1 MTTDMSGH
9 GPIRGRADVCGTGTV
24 LVSCARLHTERT
36 GHGPALVLI
45 PGGGGDAGVYEDV
58 VPLLAERFTVITFD
72 RRGNSRSPL
81 ADPAAPVDVARQAD
95 DVVAVLDHHGIDRAY
110 VFGTSSAAII
120 VLELLARHAKRL
132 LGAVAHEP
140 PLVQILPADS
150 SERRAVED
158 IERLG
163 REKGPLRAAA
173 AFGAMT
179 MPEPPR
185 MFVSP
190 RGQAV
195 IAAASRLMLATGGS
209 VRRVTGREPD
219 TMTRILANSALLVER
234 ELPEFCFAYRPDL
247 QALRDTDAPWCL
259 ATGRDSEGRPYHRP
273 AHVLG
278 GLLGVACEEFPG
290 GHTVYQQLPEEF
302 TRRLTTIL
310 DRLSS

>member
-1 MTTDMSGH
+1 MSGH
-9 GPIRGRADVCGTGTV
+9 ESAREKVGAARTGTV
-24 LVSCARLHTERT
+24 LVSCARLHTERV
-36 GHGPALVLI
+36 GRGPALVLI

-72 RRGNSRSPL
+72 RRGNSRSPF
-81 ADPAAPVDVARQAD
+81 ADPSAPVDVARQAD
-95 DVVAVLDHHGIDRAY
+95 DVIEVLDHYGIDRAH
-110 VFGTSSAAII
+110 VFGTSSSAII
-120 VLELLARHAKRL
+120 VLELLARHAQRL

-140 PLVQILPADS
+140 PLVQLLPADS
-150 SERRAVED
+150 PERLAIED

-195 IAAASRLMLATGGS
+195 IAATSRFLLATGGS

-219 TMTRILANSALLVER
+219 TMSRILGNSALLIER
-234 ELPEFCFAYRPDL
+234 ELPEFCFAYQPDL
-247 QALRDTDAPWCL
+247 QALRNAGIPWRL
-259 ATGRDSEGRPYHRP
+259 ATGRDSEGRPYYRP
-273 AHVLG
+273 AHVLSE
-278 GLLGVACEEFPG
+278 LLGVACEEFPG

-302 TRRLTTIL
+302 TQRLTTIL
-310 DRLSS
+310 DQLSS